1 MSRKI
6 AKLYSEMIFFQGYVH
21 CDPHPGNVLVRKG
34 SRGQVEVVLL
44 DHGLYTVSISST
56 DLRVRGAAELERP
69 FSLRSLSPLHPPYH
83 SSFQTL
89 FFLLFSSSFSSF
101 SSSSLLLS
109 ISSPPASTSLM
120 TLD

>member
-44 DHGLYTVSISST
+44 DHGLYTVSRSSQT
-56 DLRVRGAAELERP
+56 DLELRGVAELERP
-69 FSLRSLSPLHPPYH
+69 ISLHSLSPSHSLYH

-89 FFLLFSSSFSSF
+89 FFLLSSSFSF
-101 SSSSLLLS
+101 SSLLLS
-109 ISSPPASTSLM
+109 ISSSPASTSLM